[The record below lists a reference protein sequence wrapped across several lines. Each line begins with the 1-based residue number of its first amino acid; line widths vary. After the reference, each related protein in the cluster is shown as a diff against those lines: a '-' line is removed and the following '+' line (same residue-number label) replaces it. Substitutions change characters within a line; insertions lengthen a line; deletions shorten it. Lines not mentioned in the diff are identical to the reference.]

1 MLALYYFGLAS
12 LVIGFVFSIAGLPY
26 AAWLNRYSRQPLWWL
41 FMIMLLALAT
51 TSSALRKQLQQTT
64 FALLFWAGASIS
76 FAATIAILKRWI

>member
-1 MLALYYFGLAS
+1 
-12 LVIGFVFSIAGLPY
+12 
-26 AAWLNRYSRQPLWWL
+26 
-41 FMIMLLALAT
+41 MIMLLALAT